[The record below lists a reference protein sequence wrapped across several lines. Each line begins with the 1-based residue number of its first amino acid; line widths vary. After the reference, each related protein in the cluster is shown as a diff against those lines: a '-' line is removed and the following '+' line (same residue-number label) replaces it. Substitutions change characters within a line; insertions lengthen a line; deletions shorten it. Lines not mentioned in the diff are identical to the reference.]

1 MSSLEKHLQETL
13 FLTNSLCIKLSDTAL
28 AINKGLNYNNYEIP
42 SDKRKWKYYLN
53 LSGQKHE
60 SNQDVMITVMEKG
73 TKEVLTKEL
82 LEEFSYT
89 KMELQK
95 QQDYYKQ
102 LLMEYPNEEMY
113 IKGCIYPVDI
123 DTAINAE
130 DGTILNYNKSLVEPS
145 ELSLIPELEK
155 HIKDFI
161 NRWKIL
167 EYGLVDELYIAS
179 FQAVLFASIP
189 SKIVNIRLDKMNSN
203 EAHSFHLKA
212 FFDSKLRLWNDMFIF
227 KNETKYWLYKHLPY
241 LIKDIGKNETL
252 QKIAD
257 KVFYPN
263 FIGLGEYKLNRPD
276 PTLSADKNDL
286 GRESYD
292 IQEPTVNIYPLNDS
306 YEVDTDSVLTLDKII
321 TDELNSIVA
330 FTDRT
335 LSDNYVLEQTKKDLL
350 GIHNVNLNI
359 QNTKIL
365 DIKINRFFK
374 NYGVDLFK
382 TIMDYWAYILD
393 MGKSFFTIDFKDA
406 NTESNNVDAD
416 PIRLKNIREFVDGNV
431 DVSYTLTPYQGFLF
445 LIKILL
451 TITGDLKSRIINYNY
466 DLVLNADPLN
476 LRRIYGIMYQDG
488 LTDGLLED
496 LIRHYPKVDMYVFN
510 GESFHDYISSI
521 MYYYS
526 YIWTLD
532 ANSESCVVSSNIKQL
547 YYINMR
553 RDSVRLIKDND
564 PISGLTIDELL
575 LREGFTY
582 NIPDTFDPMVSLNS
596 LVKAFTGF
604 NIDDYYTKAEIL
616 AAAKDFVKKMTAYTT
631 QVTSTSDDIKSIYI
645 YYNNLAPFR
654 TKNPIIGN
662 IKAKFDPYEHNYF
675 ELSAFGYNILDE
687 PVMMIE
693 NFDWK
698 QSNFERTPAMS
709 GIGAV
714 TNVELPIFNKDDAPR
729 TISEIKDIY
738 VYPATKG
745 TDITPIELPD
755 DVEPPTVE

>member
-73 TKEVLTKEL
+73 TKDVLTKEL

-89 KMELQK
+89 KRELQK

-102 LLMEYPNEEMY
+102 LLMEYPDEEMY

-130 DGTILNYNKSLVEPS
+130 DGTILNYNKSLVEAS

-257 KVFYPN
+257 KVFSPN

-292 IQEPTVNIYPLNDS
+292 VQEPTLNIYPLNDA
-306 YEVDTDSVLTLDKII
+306 YEVDTDSILTLDKII

-393 MGKSFFTIDFKDA
+393 MGKSYFTIDFKDA
-406 NTESNNVDAD
+406 NTESSNVDGG
-416 PIRLKNIREFVDGNV
+416 PIRLKNIEEFVDGSV
-431 DVSYTLTPYQGFLF
+431 DVNYTLTPYQGFLF

-476 LRRIYGIMYQDG
+476 LRRIYSIMYQDG

-510 GESFHDYISSI
+510 SESFHDYIASI

-616 AAAKDFVKKMTAYTT
+616 AAAKDFVKKTTAYTT

-729 TISEIKDIY
+729 TIAEIKDIY

>member
-89 KMELQK
+89 KRELQK

-257 KVFYPN
+257 KVFSPN

-306 YEVDTDSVLTLDKII
+306 YEVDTDSVLTLNKII

-406 NTESNNVDAD
+406 NTESNSVDAD

-431 DVSYTLTPYQGFLF
+431 DVSYTITPYQGFLF

-476 LRRIYGIMYQDG
+476 LRRIYGIMYHDG

-510 GESFHDYISSI
+510 GESFHDYISNI
-521 MYYYS
+521 MYYYT

-698 QSNFERTPAMS
+698 QSNFERTPSMS

-729 TISEIKDIY
+729 TIAEIKDIY